1 MIKSGVLL
9 TAIVTLTLGC
19 SPQSASADQ
28 IPGLRGH
35 DHTGITVPDVKAA
48 TAFFTDVIGC
58 THAMSFGPFS
68 DDKGTFMQDVVN
80 VNPRAVIDE
89 ISMVRCGYGSN
100 IELFQYQSPDQAKD
114 MPKNSDIG
122 GHHIALYVD
131 DIDKAAAYLKEK
143 NVRTLAGADTDQGR
157 SGGRAVD
164 PVFLRAVGPADGIDQ
179 LSEGHGL
186 REGRQVGAVDDHGAR
201 QVGLRRT
208 SHMLRRRVRSMW

>member
-1 MIKSGVLL
+1 MIKSRLVLAAL
-9 TAIVTLTLGC
+9 DVIIWGC
-19 SPQSASADQ
+19 LPHLACADQ

-80 VNPRAVIDE
+80 VHPRAVIDQ

-100 IELFQYQSPDQAKD
+100 IELFQYQAPDQSRD
-114 MPKNSDIG
+114 MPKNSDFG

-143 NVRTLAGADTDQGR
+143 NVATMKGPIPITE
-157 SGGRAVD
+157 
-164 PVFLRAVGPADGIDQ
+164 GPAAGQSI
-179 LSEGHGL
+179 LYFSTPWGL
-186 REGRQVGAVDDHGAR
+186 QMELISYPKGMAYEKDSKSVLWSTTEPAK
-201 QVGLRRT
+201 
-208 SHMLRRRVRSMW
+208 

>member
-1 MIKSGVLL
+1 MTKLKYLL
-9 TAIVTLTLGC
+9 
-19 SPQSASADQ
+19 ASAALTFCACATPASAES

-80 VNPRAVIDE
+80 VNPRAVIDQ

-100 IELFQYQSPDQAKD
+100 IELFQYQSPDQAKTT
-114 MPKNSDIG
+114 PKNSDFG

-131 DIDKAAAYLKEK
+131 DIAKAAEY
-143 NVRTLAGADTDQGR
+143 
-157 SGGRAVD
+157 
-164 PVFLRAVGPADGIDQ
+164 LRAKGVKTMQGPIPVNEGPAAGQSILYFLTPWGMQMELISYPTGMAYEKDAKTV
-179 LSEGHGL
+179 LWSTTEP
-186 REGRQVGAVDDHGAR
+186 
-201 QVGLRRT
+201 
-208 SHMLRRRVRSMW
+208 MK